1 MNEAMGVLMSH
12 LDAAQIAHASEVACR
27 TGLGTV
33 ASAFTGGLTIRN
45 IPGAP
50 GKGRVLK
57 VVPPPSLRLMTAS
70 FGPIWTRNLLQKSRF
85 KNRVNRCS
93 DELLAKM
100 EREKSLMNFLSLSRK
115 FANCLGLMSRR
126 LAQSSMSLESVGLT
140 SSMAMIGESLFSIV
154 QRESVPIAMKALKTQ
169 RLHAVVCR
177 IPSMGARTL

>member
-1 MNEAMGVLMSH
+1 MNEAMGLRMSH
-12 LDAAQIAHASEVACR
+12 LEAAQIAHASEVACR

-126 LAQSSMSLESVGLT
+126 LARSSMSLESVGLT

-154 QRESVPIAMKALKTQ
+154 QRESVPIAMKALRTQ
-169 RLHAVVCR
+169 RLHAVVCS
-177 IPSMGARTL
+177 IPSGGARML